1 MRNQVLIKRYAQGLI
16 NSAKDEK
23 ELESLLSQIHEF
35 HDLLSTQKNLQ
46 EVLTSPFLPAAKK
59 KEITAYI
66 LAKTSPG
73 EKAKRFLLLLVD
85 NNRLSLIRDI
95 LDQSPEVWN
104 DEHGIATFVVSSV
117 VPLDETQKKR
127 LEERLARLEK
137 RNVSLSYKIDPSLIG
152 GLSIRK
158 KNMVYDVS
166 IQGDLERLKQ
176 KISEG

>member
-16 NSAKDEK
+16 NSTKDEK
-23 ELESLLSQIHEF
+23 EFMSLLRQICEF

-46 EVLTSPFLPAAKK
+46 DLLSSPFLPAAKK
-59 KEITAYI
+59 KEITAQI
-66 LAKTSPG
+66 LAKTSLA

-85 NNRLSLIRDI
+85 NHRLFLIQDI
-95 LDQSPEVWN
+95 LDQSPELWN
-104 DEHGIATFVVSSV
+104 DEHGIATFVVSSA

-137 RNVSLSYKIDPSLIG
+137 RNVSLSYKIEPSLIG

-158 KNMVYDVS
+158 KNIVYDVS